1 MRLLGGVI
9 VMRDTPAP
17 IAALLSAPA
26 LDVAARA
33 LLTLPFWTSGLAKL
47 LDMEAALAEAAHF
60 GLEPAWL
67 AVAATLLV
75 QLGGSALLILGRW
88 SWLGAGALG
97 VFTALATLIA
107 HPFWTVA
114 DPMARFH
121 ERNTFLE
128 HAGLIGGLV
137 LAAILSCRRRGA

>member
-1 MRLLGGVI
+1 
-9 VMRDTPAP
+9 MRDTPTP
-17 IAALLSAPA
+17 IAALLEAPILNLA
-26 LDVAARA
+26 GRI
-33 LLTLPFWTSGLAKL
+33 LLTLPFWTSGIAKL
-47 LDMEAALAEAAHF
+47 LDLDAALGEAAHF

-67 AVAATLLV
+67 TVMATLIV
-75 QLGGSALLILGRW
+75 QLGGSAAIVVGRFAW
-88 SWLGAGALG
+88 AGAGALG

-107 HPFWTVA
+107 HPFWTVT

-137 LAAILSCRRRGA
+137 LAAILAHRRERH